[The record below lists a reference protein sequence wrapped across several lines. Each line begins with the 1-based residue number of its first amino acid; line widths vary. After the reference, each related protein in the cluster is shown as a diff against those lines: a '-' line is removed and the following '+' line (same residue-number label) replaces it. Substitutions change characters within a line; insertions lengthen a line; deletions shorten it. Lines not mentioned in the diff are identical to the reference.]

1 MPPAKPTLKGVTS
14 FKGVGSSSV
23 ILFDDTHHP
32 VFTMKSRGAWDAAQ
46 LEAFYKVR
54 NVAIDQALAE
64 GHKVFLFS
72 DMSNLVAPDAVLR
85 KQIAELDETYTKQYH
100 GQVLGYALIMSSTV
114 MRGILTA
121 VNWIAGGGKGLPIP
135 TAAVP
140 DLDGAVREMQRAY
153 QKMNLE
159 PPNFPRDYVFPE
171 FPD

>member
-1 MPPAKPTLKGVTS
+1 MSSAKPPLKGVQS
-14 FKGVGSSSV
+14 FKGVGPGSI
-23 ILFDDTHHP
+23 ILFDDTHLP
-32 VFTMKSRGAWDAAQ
+32 VFTMRSRGAWDAGQ

-54 NVAIDQALAE
+54 NVAIDQAIKL
-64 GHKVFLFS
+64 GQKVFLFS

-100 GQVLGYALIMSSTV
+100 GEVLGYALIMSSTV

-135 TAAVP
+135 TSAVP
-140 DLDGAVREMQRAY
+140 DLDGAIKDMQKAY
-153 QKMNLE
+153 QRNNLE
-159 PPNFPRDYVFPE
+159 PPNFPRDYKFPE